1 MKAEKDFVNTMVGLI
16 FIVLIGVAFFLLFQE
31 QIMAIAT
38 SVFDLVKNQFDA
50 LTPPAGY
57 SVPFLGK

>member
-31 QIMAIAT
+31 KIMEIAN
-38 SVFDLVKNQFDA
+38 SVFELINKQFNS
-50 LTPPAGY
+50 LPAGTIINK
-57 SVPFLGK
+57 FLS

>member
-31 QIMAIAT
+31 QIMAIAN
-38 SVFDLVKNQFDA
+38 SVFELINKQFNA
-50 LTPPAGY
+50 LPAGTIINK
-57 SVPFLGK
+57 FLS